1 MNLSG
6 TEYVVNHE
14 TAALEGSAAVL
25 GQTYS
30 QRLGGYANFWK
41 PLIDVT
47 AAAILLLAV
56 SPVMILLSILI
67 KVDSKGSIIFRQD
80 RYGKNGVKF
89 SIYKFRTMYVDAPKY
104 SVSPTSSLDP
114 RITRVG
120 RFLRKTSLD
129 ELPQLLNILKG
140 EMSFIGPRPELK
152 TIVEQHYTELERR
165 RFLVKPGITG
175 LWQVSEARK
184 EPIHHNLQYDFHYI
198 LNMSLVMDLKVIIRT
213 VRVMIKSNTF

>member
-6 TEYVVNHE
+6 TEYVVNRE
-14 TAALEGSAAVL
+14 TAAQEGKATVL

-30 QRLGGYANFWK
+30 RRFGGYAGFWK
-41 PLIDVT
+41 PLIDVMV
-47 AAAILLLAV
+47 AGLLLLVV

-67 KVDSKGSIIFRQD
+67 KLDSKGSVVFRQD

-89 SIYKFRTMYVDAPKY
+89 RIYKFRTMYMDVSKY

-165 RFLVKPGITG
+165 RFVVKPGITG

-184 EPIHHNLQYDFHYI
+184 EPIHHNLQYDFYYI
-198 LNMSLVMDLKVIIRT
+198 SNMSLRMDIKVIIQT
-213 VRVMIKSNTF
+213 VRVMIKSNTV